1 VAHEFNNLLA
11 AMHGHAE
18 LGQLGT
24 PEEKDEALEIIR
36 RTCMRGVQITRRL
49 LTFAR
54 QTDGERELA
63 RIDEL
68 AEGALQLIGWDLA
81 RASIAVTRDYQSTS
95 AVWADSGQIM
105 QVVLNLLS
113 NARDA
118 TPAGGSVT
126 ITTRDSQ
133 DWVELV
139 VADTGSGIAET
150 IRERIFEPF
159 VTTKGALGGSAVAGT
174 GLGLS
179 VSYGIVQ
186 AHDGRLLVESAIGQG
201 STFTIRLPRN
211 VELLPADPP
220 AAPLPSAVLP
230 LYILVVD
237 DEAPVRGVV
246 AQILARAGHTVGQAC
261 DGMDALGLADR
272 QRWDL
277 IISDVTMP
285 GMDGPNLIGQLR
297 ARGIATP
304 VILMTGRVD
313 GDGQAHAQT
322 SETVAV
328 LAKPFD
334 RATLLATVASAIQRT
349 GSGVGSERR

>member
-1 VAHEFNNLLA
+1 
-11 AMHGHAE
+11 
-18 LGQLGT
+18 
-24 PEEKDEALEIIR
+24 
-36 RTCMRGVQITRRL
+36 MRGVQITRRL

-54 QTDGERELA
+54 QNDGEREQA
-63 RIDEL
+63 RIDEI
-68 AEGALQLIGWDLA
+68 AEGALQLIAWDLA
-81 RASIAVTRDYQSTS
+81 RARIAVTRDYQSTS

-118 TPAGGSVT
+118 TPPGGCVT
-126 ITTRDSQ
+126 VTTRDSEH
-133 DWVELV
+133 WVELV

-186 AHDGRLLVESAIGQG
+186 AHDGRLLVDSAIGKG

-211 VELLPADPP
+211 VELLTAELP
-220 AAPLPSAVLP
+220 AAPPPSAVPP
-230 LYILVVD
+230 LHILVVD
-237 DEAPVRGVV
+237 DERPVRAVV
-246 AQILARAGHTVGQAC
+246 AQILARAGHTVGQAG
-261 DGMDALGLADR
+261 DGMEALAQAGRDH
-272 QRWDL
+272 WDL

-285 GMDGPNLIGQLR
+285 GMDGPNLISQLR

-304 VILMTGRVD
+304 VMLMTGRID
-313 GDGQAHAQT
+313 GDGLGHAQT
-322 SETVAV
+322 SDTITV

-334 RATLLATVASAIQRT
+334 RAALLAAVGAAIKSASSTARGQPR
-349 GSGVGSERR
+349 